1 MSKPKISKDLLW
13 ANEILDVHA
22 EYGNEINP
30 EVLTTSS
37 ARRLHRWINED
48 EKNEMKFIADMVPK
62 AAAIIEKN
70 GPKDVSDA
78 VHEID
83 TKTIAELQR
92 RLTVALQAAKDQSPE
107 RPQQPV
113 SLL

>member
-1 MSKPKISKDLLW
+1 MDKRTMSELKVSKDLIW
-13 ANEILDVHA
+13 ANEILDVHV

-37 ARRLHRWINED
+37 ARRLHRWINAD

-70 GPKDVSDA
+70 APKDVSDA
-78 VHEID
+78 VHDID
-83 TKTIAELQR
+83 MKTISELQR
-92 RLTVALQAAKDQSPE
+92 HLTVAVRASTSPE
-107 RPQQPV
+107 
-113 SLL
+113 